1 LVEKVIM
8 SVKKKKGLFD
18 HLNQVKKIQSPDYW
32 ENISEEDKKTW
43 SNYMINRFLSMN
55 MSLVELTNEL
65 QKLNL
70 KPRDLYKLYINVL
83 PKDNRFYKYVKG
95 KKDMEYPNWLVNIVA
110 NEMKTSKREAYDA
123 VEMYMTTE
131 GGMLELRE
139 ICVKWAVEPKKIQE
153 AGLNVLGSVGMYQA
167 GNEK

>member
-1 LVEKVIM
+1 
-8 SVKKKKGLFD
+8 
-18 HLNQVKKIQSPDYW
+18 
-32 ENISEEDKKTW
+32 
-43 SNYMINRFLSMN
+43 
-55 MSLVELTNEL
+55 
-65 QKLNL
+65 
-70 KPRDLYKLYINVL
+70 
-83 PKDNRFYKYVKG
+83 
-95 KKDMEYPNWLVNIVA
+95 MEYPNWLVNIVA